1 MPANLTP
8 QYHKAEQRYKAAK
21 TPDEKLAALQ
31 EMLAQLPKHKG
42 TEKIQAQL
50 KRKLS
55 KLREQAQNAPKKKSS
70 GAAYDAIDREGA
82 GQIALVG
89 LPNSGKS
96 TLINH
101 LTNATSEVADFPFS
115 TFKPVI
121 GMAPYEDVQIQL
133 VDLPPVSQAYTEGWV
148 YSLVRNADRIC
159 ILLDLA
165 AGDPEQGWRDL
176 LALLET
182 AKLQVVGQATPSGF
196 GPSTGVHKALLLG
209 TKADAAAP
217 ARRQRFEDAFAAD
230 FACLTV
236 GAHDPLDPLRRALFD
251 LLDVIRVYSKEPGKP
266 ADTNTPFTLARG
278 STAIDLARA
287 IHRDLEQG
295 FQFAR
300 LWGSGQF
307 DGQRIQ
313 RDHVLQ
319 DRDVVEIHA

>member
-55 KLREQAQNAPKKKSS
+55 KLKEQAQQAKKKA
-70 GAAYDAIDREGA
+70 GGGVAFDAIDREGA

-96 TLINH
+96 TLLNR
-101 LTNATSEVADFPFS
+101 LTNATSDVAEFPFS
-115 TFKPVI
+115 TFKPAV
-121 GMAPYEDVQIQL
+121 GMVPYEDVQVQL
-133 VDLPPVSQAYTEGWV
+133 IDLPPVSHEYTEGWV
-148 YSLVRNADRIC
+148 YSLVRNADRVS
-159 ILLDLA
+159 ILLDLTVDA
-165 AGDPEQGWRDL
+165 TEESWLDL

-182 AKLQVVGQATPSGF
+182 AKLQLVGKDAETGF
-196 GPSTGVHKALLLG
+196 GPSTGIQKALLIG
-209 TKADAAAP
+209 TKADVAAP
-217 ARRQRFEDAFAAD
+217 AQRQRFEDTFAAD
-230 FACLTV
+230 FACVTV
-236 GAHDPLDPLRRALFD
+236 GEDDALDPLRSALFD

-266 ADTNTPFTLARG
+266 ADTNAPFTLKRG
-278 STAIDLARA
+278 STVLHLARA
-287 IHRDLEQG
+287 IHRDLED

-307 DGQRIQ
+307 DGQRVQ

-319 DRDVVEIHA
+319 DRDVIEIHA